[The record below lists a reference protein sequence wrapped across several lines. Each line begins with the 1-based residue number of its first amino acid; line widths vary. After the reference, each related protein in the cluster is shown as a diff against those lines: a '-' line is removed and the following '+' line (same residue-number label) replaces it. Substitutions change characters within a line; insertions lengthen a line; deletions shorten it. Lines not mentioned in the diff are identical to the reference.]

1 MCRQGDGFDV
11 NGATLVAGP
20 GLGNGASARRLLGRA
35 INSVSALLIDAD
47 GLNLLA
53 SDAPLQ
59 ALLAQRR
66 SATVLTPHPLEAAR
80 LLGITA
86 REIQAD
92 RIAAAAELARR
103 HRAVVVLKGSGS
115 VIAGPDGRIVL
126 NGTGN
131 AALATAGTGDV
142 LSGLCGALLAQGWPA
157 WEAALGAVWL
167 HGKAADN
174 LVAAGI
180 GPIGLSAGEL
190 IPAIRLAINQII
202 HTIVKQERAAPGR
215 AKTGLPP
222 A

>member
-1 MCRQGDGFDV
+1 
-11 NGATLVAGP
+11 
-20 GLGNGASARRLLGRA
+20 
-35 INSVSALLIDAD
+35 
-47 GLNLLA
+47 
-53 SDAPLQ
+53 
-59 ALLAQRR
+59 
-66 SATVLTPHPLEAAR
+66 
-80 LLGITA
+80 
-86 REIQAD
+86 
-92 RIAAAAELARR
+92 LARR
-103 HRAVVVLKGSGS
+103 HGAVVVLKGSGS

-167 HGKAADN
+167 HGKAADD

-202 HTIVKQERAAPGR
+202 HTIVKQERAAPGC
-215 AKTGLPP
+215 AKAGLPP